1 MDQPSKWENYLY
13 LVEFA
18 YNNGYHTSLK
28 MSPFEALYGRRCRTP
43 VSWDNPID
51 RVIIGPEMLKGLEEQ
66 VIKIRQNLKIAHDRQ
81 KSYADKNINF
91 REFQIGEHVF
101 LKVRARKSSLR
112 LGSCKKL
119 AARFCGPFEIL
130 NRIGHVAYELALPPS
145 INVHNV
151 FHVSLL
157 KKYVHDP
164 NHLVDWRM
172 IQVEPEGGFQVQPVG
187 ILDRKVKMLRN
198 KAIGY
203 VKVQWEHF
211 RPEDATWELEDE
223 MRKAYPH
230 LF

>member
-1 MDQPSKWENYLY
+1 
-13 LVEFA
+13 
-18 YNNGYHTSLK
+18 

-51 RVIIGPEMLKGLEEQ
+51 RVIVGPEMLKDMEEQ
-66 VIKIRQNLKIAHDRQ
+66 VVKIRHNLKIAQDKH
-81 KSYADKNINF
+81 KSYADKSRNL
-91 REFQIGEHVF
+91 REFQVGEHVF
-101 LKVRARKSSLR
+101 LKVRAKKSSLR

-119 AARFCGPFEIL
+119 AGRFYGSFEIL
-130 NRIGHVAYELALPPS
+130 SRIGLVAYELALPPS

-164 NHLVDWRM
+164 NHLVDWCV

-198 KAIGY
+198 RAI
-203 VKVQWEHF
+203 
-211 RPEDATWELEDE
+211 
-223 MRKAYPH
+223 
-230 LF
+230 